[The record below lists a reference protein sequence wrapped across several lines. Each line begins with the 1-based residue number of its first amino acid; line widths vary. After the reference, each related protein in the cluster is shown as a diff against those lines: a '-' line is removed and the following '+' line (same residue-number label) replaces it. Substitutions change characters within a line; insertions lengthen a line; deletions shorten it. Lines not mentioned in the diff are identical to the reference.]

1 MKQTL
6 LYYALAFLSVYL
18 FSCSNDQDVNSLL
31 PDGMGLVNLNMES
44 STDIDIPIITK
55 AKDLFADIDVNDFYV
70 AITNR
75 EDHTSYKDFETYRE
89 LHETSPLIIPAGKYN
104 VLASSFPKK
113 DTKVSAQPYFV
124 GDMNFIVEN
133 QRTSDVKFKCTYQSI
148 GVELRISDQFKAL
161 LESNPKNYAYEVTV
175 YNGDTSWKF
184 LKDEEEE
191 EMDPG
196 YFLDACNKLK
206 VEVRVRLNS
215 HNSWYPTRTFY
226 FDNNK
231 GEGECLLG
239 EYYIINLDAGAEER
253 SAFSL
258 TTLMKEIK
266 E

>member
-6 LYYALAFLSVYL
+6 LYYTLTLLSVCL
-18 FSCSNDQDVNSLL
+18 SSCSNDQDTNDSLL
-31 PDGMGLVNLNMES
+31 DGMGLVNLKMES
-44 STDIDIPIITK
+44 STDINIPIITK
-55 AKDLFADIDVNDFYV
+55 GEDLFADIDVNDFYV

-75 EDHTSYKDFETYRE
+75 DDQTSYKEFDTYRE
-89 LHETSPLIIPAGKYN
+89 LRETSPLIIPVGSYN

-113 DTKVSAQPYFV
+113 ETKVSAQPYFV
-124 GDMNFIVEN
+124 GTTNFIVEN